1 MGRLAS
7 GFAAGVVATVW
18 KTTAAITGRRQGLTA
33 LPAPFPLAL
42 VRRLFGGRA
51 PRAVEYP
58 LAAVAHLGY
67 GGTMGAAFAGLWSR
81 HAAAGGT
88 ASDVF
93 RGAAWGTLLWVVQQ
107 LIFFPVVGWGR
118 FGRDLSRAAAA
129 ETLFHHLVYGAVL
142 GALSRASRGG
152 R

>member
-18 KTTAAITGRRQGLTA
+18 KTTAAIAGRRQGLTA

-42 VRRLFGGRA
+42 VRRLLGGRA
-51 PRAVEYP
+51 PRTVEYP
-58 LAAVAHLGY
+58 AAAVAHLGY
-67 GGTMGAAFAGLWSR
+67 GGTMGALFAALSPRGD
-81 HAAAGGT
+81 GGT
-88 ASDVF
+88 ARATA
-93 RGAAWGTLLWVVQQ
+93 RGAAWGALLWLVQQ
-107 LIFFPVVGWGR
+107 LVFFPVVGWGR

-142 GALSRASRGG
+142 GAVTPAGRGG